1 MFDDTLI
8 SEGYK
13 PLFALIEES
22 ITDIV
27 ILDLQL
33 KFFSNRVEN
42 TNIKTQFLES
52 DDSNYLLILY
62 VKDKND
68 DESMAFILDNLVDGD
83 NLIHADAIKI
93 KNN

>member
-27 ILDLQL
+27 ILNLQL
-33 KFFSNRVEN
+33 KFFNNRVEN